1 MTIKKV
7 LLRAPLLTNSGYG
20 VHSRQIFSWLN
31 SRKDVD
37 LSVECLSWGRTSWIV
52 NEDYESGLIKKIMH
66 CSKPVQPGS
75 YDITFQVQLPDEW
88 DNTLGRKNIG
98 VSAIVETDKCRPEW
112 VEHCNKMDM
121 IIVPSTF
128 TKNVIKR
135 SGYLTKKII
144 VVPEWFDSTVD
155 NKSVVAKQL
164 NDERYKNIKKDF
176 NILMI
181 GTLTSQLKED
191 DRKNLENSIKWALE
205 EFKNE
210 KDVGLVIKTSLG
222 KGTTADKK
230 MCLEHLKRMLG
241 GITDK
246 RPPVYFVHGNMKNEE
261 ISALYNHK
269 NIKVYATATRGEGY
283 GLPIIEAAASG
294 LPIVATNW
302 SGHLEFLN
310 KDYFY
315 PVDYSLVEIND
326 TKVDGRIFDKGFK
339 WANPSEQDFKLQL
352 RKVYDDYN
360 SAKEK
365 AKLLKKQIH
374 QKFND
379 KSIKRLY
386 DEIFEEVSK

>member
-1 MTIKKV
+1 MQ
-7 LLRAPLLTNSGYG
+7 LL
-20 VHSRQIFSWLN
+20 
-31 SRKDVD
+31 
-37 LSVECLSWGRTSWIV
+37 
-52 NEDYESGLIKKIMH
+52 
-66 CSKPVQPGS
+66 
-75 YDITFQVQLPDEW
+75 
-88 DNTLGRKNIG
+88 
-98 VSAIVETDKCRPEW
+98 
-112 VEHCNKMDM
+112 
-121 IIVPSTF
+121 
-128 TKNVIKR
+128 
-135 SGYLTKKII
+135 
-144 VVPEWFDSTVD
+144 
-155 NKSVVAKQL
+155 
-164 NDERYKNIKKDF
+164 
-176 NILMI
+176 
-181 GTLTSQLKED
+181 
-191 DRKNLENSIKWALE
+191 
-205 EFKNE
+205 
-210 KDVGLVIKTSLG
+210 
-222 KGTTADKK
+222 
-230 MCLEHLKRMLG
+230 
-241 GITDK
+241 
-246 RPPVYFVHGNMKNEE
+246 
-261 ISALYNHK
+261 
-269 NIKVYATATRGEGY
+269 RGEGY